1 MEKNGAIRV
10 FLADDH
16 PLLRTGLRFSFGH
29 REDIKLIAEAE
40 DGYSAIEKIQTHKP
54 DVSLIDLDM
63 PRLSGVGVIRIL
75 RKTFPQ
81 MKLIVL
87 STYNDENYIKDAMD
101 AGADGYVLKNV
112 KIDELVRII
121 KSIWLKKK
129 VLSPYLV
136 NLTIGYADAD
146 KKGQAGV
153 SAYLTQR
160 EKEVLQFIAEGKCN
174 KEISVL
180 LCISTETVKSH
191 VKHIFKKL
199 GVKNRVEA
207 TAEAR
212 KRRLITFK

>member
-1 MEKNGAIRV
+1 MEKNGSIRV

-16 PLLRTGLRFSFGH
+16 PLLRTGLRFSFDH
-29 REDIKLIAEAE
+29 RKDIKLIAEAE
-40 DGYSAIEKIQTHKP
+40 DGYSAIEKIQTYKP

-63 PRLSGVGVIRIL
+63 PKLSGVGVIRIL

-87 STYNDENYIKDAMD
+87 STYNDENYIKNAMD
-101 AGADGYVLKNV
+101 AGADGYVLKSV

-136 NLTIGYADAD
+136 NLTVGYTDVD
-146 KKGQAGV
+146 QKGQDGL
-153 SAYLTQR
+153 SAYLTRR
-160 EKEVLQFIAEGKCN
+160 EKEVLQFIAEGKGN

-191 VKHIFKKL
+191 VKNIFKKL

-207 TAEAR
+207 TTEAR
-212 KRRLITFK
+212 KRRLISFK